1 MAGASKVKWS
11 QLRVGVLAITALVIL
26 AALILLLTSTGG
38 IFQRYVILRTYM
50 DDASGMTEGTPV
62 RLNGITIG
70 NLDKIRLSG
79 SSDPVRAV
87 EFRMEINQE
96 YLPQIP
102 VDSKTEIS
110 ASNLLGDKFLNITK
124 GKSPVHVQPGGELP
138 SVEAKDIPELMA
150 ASANLLQ
157 TLQNISNRADS
168 MLSGIQNGKGNLG
181 KLLKDEEL
189 YSRLNAIANESQQLL
204 TDIRQGKGTIS
215 RLIYDDSL
223 YQEIRAPLK
232 RIDAILAEM
241 QQGQGTAG
249 KLLHDPQLYEDAR
262 NSMAEIRRLV
272 TDVNSGKGTAGKLLK
287 DDALY
292 KQMNDLVARLDTT
305 MDKINSGQGTLGQL
319 VVNPQLYESLNG
331 AMHEFQGLA
340 KDMRANPK
348 KFLRIK
354 LAIF

>member
-181 KLLKDEEL
+181 K
-189 YSRLNAIANESQQLL
+189 
-204 TDIRQGKGTIS
+204 
-215 RLIYDDSL
+215 
-223 YQEIRAPLK
+223 
-232 RIDAILAEM
+232 M